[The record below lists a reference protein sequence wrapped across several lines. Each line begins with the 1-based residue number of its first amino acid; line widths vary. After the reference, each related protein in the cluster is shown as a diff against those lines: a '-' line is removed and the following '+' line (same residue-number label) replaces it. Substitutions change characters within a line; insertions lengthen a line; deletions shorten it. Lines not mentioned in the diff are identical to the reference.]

1 MESKSFRQGIFA
13 RLLAAVL
20 TTTQSLGA
28 APDPSV
34 LCDRAA
40 AAAAQSTGVPIDILL
55 AITRVETGRGAKDTL
70 KPWPWAINA
79 DGKGTFFDTR
89 NQAIASATAHL
100 TDGTGTFDVGCFQ
113 LNIRWHGDAF
123 ASLADMFDPETNA
136 LYAAR
141 FLTRLYQESGDWAKA
156 VAAYHSRTQ
165 GLADQYLSQVK
176 AVLDSSGIAPQP
188 RPEPQR
194 ENLYP
199 LLQAG
204 GLTTAGSIVPLQLAR
219 GPIIGGNS

>member
-1 MESKSFRQGIFA
+1 MHPQHFRQGLIA

-20 TTTQSLGA
+20 TATQSLGA
-28 APDPSV
+28 TPDPSA

-40 AAAAQSTGVPIDILL
+40 ADAAQSTGVPIDILL
-55 AITRVETGRGAKDTL
+55 AITRVETGRGGKDAL
-70 KPWPWAINA
+70 KPWPWAVNA
-79 DGKGTFFDTR
+79 DGKGAFFDTKE
-89 NQAIASATAHL
+89 QAVAAATAHL

-123 ASLADMFDPETNA
+123 ATLTDMFDPEANA
-136 LYAAR
+136 LYAAK
-141 FLTRLYQESGDWAKA
+141 FLTQLYGESGDWAKA

-176 AVLDSSGIAPQP
+176 AVLDGPAPAAPPLQP
-188 RPEPQR
+188 LR

-204 GLTTAGSIVPLQLAR
+204 GQTTAGSIFPLRTAR

>member
-1 MESKSFRQGIFA
+1 MQAQHFRQGLFA
-13 RLLAAVL
+13 RLLAAVM

-28 APDPSV
+28 TPDPSA

-40 AAAAQSTGVPIDILL
+40 ADAAQSTGVPIDILL
-55 AITRVETGRGAKDTL
+55 AITRVETGRGGKDAL
-70 KPWPWAINA
+70 KPWPWAVNA
-79 DGKGTFFDTR
+79 DGKGAFFDTKE
-89 NQAIASATAHL
+89 QAVAAATAHL

-123 ASLADMFDPETNA
+123 ATLTDMFDPEANA
-136 LYAAR
+136 LYAAK
-141 FLTRLYQESGDWAKA
+141 FLTQLYGESGDWAKA

-176 AVLDSSGIAPQP
+176 AVLDGPAPAAPPLQP
-188 RPEPQR
+188 LR

-204 GLTTAGSIVPLQLAR
+204 GQTTAGSIFPLQTAR